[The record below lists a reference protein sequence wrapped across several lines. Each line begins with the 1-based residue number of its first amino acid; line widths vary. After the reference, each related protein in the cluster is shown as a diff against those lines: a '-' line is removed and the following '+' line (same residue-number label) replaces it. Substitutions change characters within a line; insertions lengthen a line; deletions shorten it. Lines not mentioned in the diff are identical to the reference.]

1 MSPLRVGV
9 LVPCRNE
16 AAVVGRRLA
25 NLARLEWPPG
35 EAHRLIVVD
44 DGSTDATAELAR
56 AGLAPFTSL
65 GVAAEVAVNELRPGK
80 NGAIETGLARLA
92 DSVDLVV
99 LTDADV
105 LVEPDALA
113 ALVRAFERDERLGM
127 ACGAQVFVQR
137 LDPDGR
143 CGGADGPPMARADEA
158 WDRATA
164 LVRGLE
170 SRWGKLFSVHGQW
183 LAWRVDLALAPAQG
197 VAADDVDLMLR
208 ARASRRP
215 RVERVPGA
223 RFHEEKPAA
232 GAVGEA
238 QGLRRARAWFQVFDG
253 VERPPLHGLDALQ
266 RALYANVPA
275 LLPWLVLVL
284 FVLLPLTAGWFFG
297 ALAGTALALALLAV
311 CLSPYGRQWVRTLR
325 LIVQARRAERAGA
338 MPEAWEMSR
347 E

>member
-16 AAVVGRRLA
+16 AAVVERRLA
-25 NLARLEWPPG
+25 NLARLEWPAG
-35 EAHRLIVVD
+35 AAHRLVVVD
-44 DGSTDATAELAR
+44 DGSTDATA
-56 AGLAPFTSL
+56 GLALAALEPFAAL
-65 GVAAEVAVNELRPGK
+65 EVAAEVATNEHRPGK

-105 LVEPDALA
+105 LVEPEALG
-113 ALVRAFERDERLGM
+113 ALVQAFEGDERLGM
-127 ACGAQVFVQR
+127 ACGAQAFVRR
-137 LDPDGR
+137 LDPSGA
-143 CGGADGPPMARADEA
+143 CGGVEGPQVERVDEA

-164 LVRGLE
+164 LVRSLE

-183 LAWRVDLALAPAQG
+183 LAWRADLGLAPARG

-215 RVERVPGA
+215 RVERIAGA
-223 RFHEEKPAA
+223 RFHEEKPPGGAA
-232 GAVGEA
+232 GEA
-238 QGLRRARAWFQVFDG
+238 QGLRRARAWFQVFEG
-253 VERPPLHGLDALQ
+253 VERPPLRGLDALQ

-275 LLPWLVLVL
+275 LLPWLALGL
-284 FVLLPLTAGWFFG
+284 LVLLPLLAGFLLG
-297 ALAGTALALALLAV
+297 ALAGGALALALVAL
-311 CLSPYGRQWVRTLR
+311 CLTPYGRQWVRTLR

-347 E
+347 D